1 MRHPRRKS
9 STRWFR
15 PHQRR
20 SPLELK
26 EGCKCCLTQRPPH
39 TFVSYT
45 CQTIL
50 PSSLM
55 SFQFSSILHTVF
67 YLVPNSLM
75 TFELAPKFHPTQGK
89 LRSNKGKE
97 RDILLNLV
105 TSLWC
110 PWYGSWI
117 SWVYSS
123 WLRSM
128 QYDNF
133 FKKIYQ
139 QFFYSSSI

>member
-1 MRHPRRKS
+1 MYHFRRKS
-9 STRWFR
+9 PTRWFR
-15 PHQRR
+15 LHQGR

-26 EGCKCCLTQRPPH
+26 EGHKCCLIQRPPY
-39 TFVSYT
+39 TFVPYT
-45 CQTIL
+45 YKTIL

-55 SFQFSSILHTVF
+55 PFQFSSILHTFF

-75 TFELAPKFHPTQGK
+75 TFELAPKFHPAQSK

-105 TSLWC
+105 NSLWSC
-110 PWYGSWI
+110 PWYRSWI

-128 QYDNF
+128 
-133 FKKIYQ
+133 
-139 QFFYSSSI
+139 

>member
-15 PHQRR
+15 PHQGR

-26 EGCKCCLTQRPPH
+26 EGRKCCLTQRPPH
-39 TFVSYT
+39 MFVPYT

-55 SFQFSSILHTVF
+55 SFQFSSILHIFF

-75 TFELAPKFHPTQGK
+75 TFELALKFHPAEGK
-89 LRSNKGKE
+89 LRFNKGKE

-105 TSLWC
+105 TSLWLC

-123 WLRSM
+123 WLKSM
-128 QYDNF
+128 QYDIF
-133 FKKIYQ
+133 F
-139 QFFYSSSI
+139 